1 MLECKVYAA
10 NDLRVLEVPV
20 PTPQAGEVLVR
31 LGAAGICGSD
41 IAISSS
47 DTSAVTGTHWRSG
60 ITKYSLNM
68 PCM

>member
-41 IAISSS
+41 M
-47 DTSAVTGTHWRSG
+47 H
-60 ITKYSLNM
+60 
-68 PCM
+68 